1 MLSDGRR
8 CLMSERSAK
17 AEAMFRSGFNCAQ
30 AVFANYADLFG
41 MDRETALRVAGAM
54 GGGVG
59 RSGGPC
65 GALCGALLLVGMKSG
80 QVRDGDK
87 ESKAR
92 CYAVAKD
99 VIDRFRGSLG
109 KIDCRDIL
117 GCDMGTPEGRAMAK
131 EKGLLTT
138 ICPRAVV
145 EACGIA
151 EEVLVL

>member
-1 MLSDGRR
+1 
-8 CLMSERSAK
+8 MSERSTK
-17 AEAMFRSGFNCAQ
+17 AEAMFGGGFSCAQ
-30 AVFANYADLFG
+30 AVFTNYADLFG

-65 GALCGALLLVGMKSG
+65 GALCGALLLVGMKFG
-80 QVRDGDK
+80 QVREGDK

-92 CYAVAKD
+92 CYEVAKD
-99 VIDRFRGSLG
+99 VIDRFRGSFG
-109 KIDCRDIL
+109 EIDCRDIL

-138 ICPRAVV
+138 VCPRAVV
-145 EACGIA
+145 EACRIA
-151 EEVLVL
+151 EEVLGL

>member
-1 MLSDGRR
+1 
-8 CLMSERSAK
+8 MSERSER
-17 AEAMFRSGFNCAQ
+17 AEAIFRNGFTCSQ
-30 AVFANYADLFG
+30 AVFSSYADLIG
-41 MDRETALRVAGAM
+41 VDKDLSLRVAAAL

-65 GALCGALLLVGMKSG
+65 GALCGALLLVGMKFG

-92 CYAVAKD
+92 CYDVAKD
-99 VIDRFRGSLG
+99 VIGRFRGSLG

-117 GCDMGTPEGRAMAK
+117 GCDIGTPEGRAMAK

-138 ICPRAVV
+138 VCPRAVV
-145 EACGIA
+145 EACRIA
-151 EEVLVL
+151 EEVLGL

>member
-1 MLSDGRR
+1 
-8 CLMSERSAK
+8 MSERSAK
-17 AEAMFRSGFNCAQ
+17 AEAMFGSGFSCAQ
-30 AVFANYADLFG
+30 AVFTNYADLFG

-65 GALCGALLLVGMKSG
+65 GALCGALLLVGMKFG

-92 CYAVAKD
+92 CYEVAKD
-99 VIDRFRGSLG
+99 VIDRFRGSFG

-117 GCDMGTPEGRAMAK
+117 GCDMGTPEGRAAAK

-145 EACGIA
+145 EACRIA
-151 EEVLVL
+151 EEVLGL